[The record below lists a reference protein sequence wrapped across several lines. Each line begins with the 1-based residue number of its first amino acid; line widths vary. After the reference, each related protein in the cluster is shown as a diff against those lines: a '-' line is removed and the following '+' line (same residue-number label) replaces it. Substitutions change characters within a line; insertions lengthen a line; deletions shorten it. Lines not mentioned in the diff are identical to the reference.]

1 MSLMKSYR
9 EALNYAIRVVIEYK
23 ALSLGKAYKLLYSIL
38 KERYGLPSK
47 VTQDCY
53 RDGFRYF

>member
-1 MSLMKSYR
+1 MKSYR